1 MRIHVFWDLQTWKHG
16 HLCTSQRKRRRTC
29 EYNFSSLWLD
39 LQCNFLRSIPSICSE
54 PATIA
59 LNLAETFH
67 PCYHVGCCFA
77 AACTV
82 VQLSN
87 HSRRW
92 CWERQQVLHP
102 KVPIKRKWHEKKYHV
117 GNWITISIEYE
128 TIQKTCFIH
137 KDNFP
142 SMTNSMAILIR
153 LISTKTLI
161 PRPFSSI
168 GLSSTR

>member
-1 MRIHVFWDLQTWKHG
+1 MRTHVFWDLQTWKHG

-92 CWERQQVLHP
+92 CWERQQVFC
-102 KVPIKRKWHEKKYHV
+102 
-117 GNWITISIEYE
+117 
-128 TIQKTCFIH
+128 IQKCQSKGNGTRRSIMLGTGLP
-137 KDNFP
+137 FP
-142 SMTNSMAILIR
+142 LNTKRYRKLVSF
-153 LISTKTLI
+153 TKTTSHQWRI
-161 PRPFSSI
+161 QWQS
-168 GLSSTR
+168 